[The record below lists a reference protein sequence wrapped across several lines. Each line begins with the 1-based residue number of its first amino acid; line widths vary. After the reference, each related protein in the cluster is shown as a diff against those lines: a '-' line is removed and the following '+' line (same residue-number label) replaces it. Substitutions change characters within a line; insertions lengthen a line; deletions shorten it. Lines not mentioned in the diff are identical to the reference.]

1 MQCFLICRLSSAPSS
16 PGRWSELRP
25 SAHLTNEEARVCRD
39 CMAHPGRTVD
49 PWSQI
54 SKAGLQLH
62 INAPSTIRNCWEN
75 SSFWLQIQEGWFLT
89 LAQDMGVGQQA
100 CLASRNHLQG
110 SCNRFLFQKHK
121 ELGPLFLY
129 SSVKFIPIRNHC
141 KSKPSPAPL
150 KSPLVTSCE
159 GLHEWLPSLSLFP
172 HLLMNWEYEYLLLW
186 DFPGS
191 PVVKT
196 PSFHCKSLI
205 PD

>member
-1 MQCFLICRLSSAPSS
+1 MQCFLICSLSSAPSS

-39 CMAHPGRTVD
+39 CMAHPGRTVG

-54 SKAGLQLH
+54 SKAGPQLH
-62 INAPSTIRNCWEN
+62 INAPSTTRNFWEN

-121 ELGPLFLY
+121 ELGPLFNSEIHPHLE
-129 SSVKFIPIRNHC
+129 SLQVRAQ
-141 KSKPSPAPL
+141 PSPTKVSTCYFMWRLAWVITQFEP
-150 KSPLVTSCE
+150 
-159 GLHEWLPSLSLFP
+159 
-172 HLLMNWEYEYLLLW
+172 
-186 DFPGS
+186 
-191 PVVKT
+191 
-196 PSFHCKSLI
+196 
-205 PD
+205 